1 MSPEKTT
8 CVHAMSRCKRNIIL
22 FLCLPALAFLVL
34 IDNICIKHKW
44 RYQPSEYNQARVA
57 DSQKYHTGTF
67 AVINIVDGDTL
78 DIDTPDGRSE
88 HTRIRLL
95 GVDAPEKT
103 TESGAMYFAAE
114 ATEFVKKAAFGKQV
128 EIYLDQTNETR
139 GKYGRLLAY
148 VKLPDGRFLNEI
160 LLSGGFAYADQR
172 FHHSFYNKYKQLE
185 SRARTGSKGLWQNI
199 TPDQYPEWLR
209 ERSQL

>member
-1 MSPEKTT
+1 MSSEKTT
-8 CVHAMSRCKRNIIL
+8 CVHAISSCKRNIIL
-22 FLCLPALAFLVL
+22 LLFLPALTFLVL
-34 IDNICIKHKW
+34 FDNIYIKHKW
-44 RYQPSEYNQARVA
+44 RSQPPEENHVRAA
-57 DSQKYHTGTF
+57 DSRKYHTGTF

-78 DIDTPDGRSE
+78 DIDTPDGYSE

-95 GVDAPEKT
+95 GIDAPEKT

-128 EIYLDQTNETR
+128 EIYLDQTNDTR

>member
-1 MSPEKTT
+1 
-8 CVHAMSRCKRNIIL
+8 MSRCKRNIML
-22 FLCLPALAFLVL
+22 LLCLPVLVFLVL
-34 IDNICIKHKW
+34 FDNICIKHNWQSQSPDDK
-44 RYQPSEYNQARVA
+44 QTQAA
-57 DSQKYHTGTF
+57 DGQKYHTGTF

-78 DIDTPDGRSE
+78 DIDAPDGRSE

-95 GVDAPEKT
+95 GIDAPEKT

-114 ATEFVKKAAFGKQV
+114 ATEFVKKAAFGKEV
-128 EIYLDQTNETR
+128 EIYLDETSDTR

-160 LLSGGFAYADQR
+160 LLSGGFAYADLR
-172 FHHSFYNKYKQLE
+172 FHHSLYNKYKRLE
-185 SRARTGSKGLWQNI
+185 SRARTGNKGLWQNV

-209 ERSQL
+209 EREQLLEAPPISIN